1 MFLFH
6 LSSTQLLTDFTI
18 RLSRRVFFKR
28 QKLLTRREHMCSSPV
43 LLVESVLLTFIVF
56 CVVLCFVC
64 LPPVSSVSHVVSDWM
79 FHSLLCIVCLPPV
92 SSVSHVVSDWMF
104 HSVLCIVCLPPV
116 SCVSHIV
123 SDSGCSIPC
132 CVLFGFLLCL
142 LCPMLSVTGCFIMCC
157 VLFAFLLCL
166 VCPILSVTLDVP
178 FRVMYCLASFCVV
191 CVPCFQ

>member
-43 LLVESVLLTFIVF
+43 LLVESVLLIFIVF
-56 CVVLCFVC
+56 CVVLCF
-64 LPPVSSVSHVVSDWM
+64 
-79 FHSLLCIVCLPPV
+79 VCLPPV

-123 SDSGCSIPC
+123 SHSGCSIPCYVLFGFLLCRLCPMFSVTGCSIPC
-132 CVLFGFLLCL
+132 CVLFGFLLRL
-142 LCPMLSVTGCFIMCC
+142 VCPMLSVTGCFIPCC

-178 FRVMYCLASFCVV
+178 FRVVYCLASSCVL
-191 CVPCFQ
+191 CVPCCQ